1 MRPWRILVVD
11 DNEEHV
17 RILVELLRL
26 SGHKVQYAAGGV
38 EALRVADRFYP
49 ELVLLDL
56 AMPDMDGF
64 KVLRKLRKH
73 FPETRVYALTGQS
86 SAEAKARVRRAGFHG
101 YLGKPISV
109 ISIEELLSDPQN
121 R

>member
-26 SGHKVQYAAGGV
+26 SGHKVQYA
-38 EALRVADRFYP
+38 
-49 ELVLLDL
+49 
-56 AMPDMDGF
+56 
-64 KVLRKLRKH
+64 VLRKLRKH

-86 SAEAKARVRRAGFHG
+86 GAEAKARVRRAGFHG